1 MHRYLDIEMSTK
13 MFLKNLIQRKK
24 LSTYIEAVRVDKI
37 LDSW

>member
-13 MFLKNLIQRKK
+13 MFRKNLIQRKK
-24 LSTYIEAVRVDKI
+24 LSTHIEAVRVDKI